1 VIEAG
6 LVRAPLRI
14 SAKYK
19 TTAFAAVVKADA
31 TIELNGSTYPSL
43 SAAGSAAL
51 ASVGAVQKDG
61 DLRAVNGWDFWC
73 YQPSDG
79 KARPL
84 AHARHEFVVAT
95 QNRRPQG
102 GTG

>member
-1 VIEAG
+1 M
-6 LVRAPLRI
+6 VRAPLRI